1 VFSLLRT
8 WVQFLV
14 RELRSH
20 EPHDVAKREKRK
32 ERNAYL
38 KILQS
43 MYSIGQLTT
52 GTTDGPND
60 GKL

>member
-1 VFSLLRT
+1 MRI

-20 EPHDVAKREKRK
+20 KLHGMAKKEKRK

-43 MYSIGQLTT
+43 MYSICQLTA